1 MVLVWRSTLALLL
14 LWSVAAPHAR
24 AGEPPNVVFI
34 LLDDVGY
41 GDLGAYRGS
50 VATPNLDGLAREGM
64 RFTHY
69 RASASVCS
77 PSRAA
82 ILTGRHPLEFGLRN
96 AILEGSQRRLP
107 AGVET
112 LAHHLARAGYATGHF
127 GKWHLSD
134 GQPGASPVDY
144 GFERAVVGDRRY
156 LDPSLSIDGG
166 PSVARAGH
174 HTELITDEALA
185 FIADN
190 RDRRFFANVWYL
202 AAHKPYQAPARWADR
217 YEASAAGRRAAT
229 LSHADEQIGRIL
241 GALRELGLDSR
252 TLVLAASDNGA
263 PESESGANA
272 SFRAAKHSVFDGGV
286 RVPLIARWIDAL
298 PPGTENAS
306 AVAGIDFVPTLLE
319 LAGLPVPAALPGQS
333 MARAWLSGEAPERRA
348 PLFWEMKRPHAF
360 YGASIAEDQAW
371 AVLRGDWKLVRDP
384 SVGGGTPMLFDLTRD
399 PAETTDVASGHVELV
414 ETLTRDYRVWREAAA
429 RADTPIARVVGAA
442 SAREDWL
449 AFDAGSVELG
459 ANRLVGVLD
468 GDMTYAVRAVPAR
481 HGSEQVVAEHAG
493 SWRLALAESGVV
505 RLSVSGASGTSV
517 ALESPAPALP
527 GVASDLA
534 FTASS
539 KGGTSRVRLFVDG
552 MLQAEASLGDRIRAA
567 DAPLRLGGDAGGSR
581 PFRGTLWGSRLHL
594 VDFAP
599 PELSDFDLDGAPN
612 AADLCIGVPDGPA
625 RPGGGGQVQRDSDAD
640 GIGDAC
646 DPDVNG
652 DRRVG
657 GADYAEVARVF
668 GARAGDPAF
677 RAALDFDGNGVVGST
692 DLLRVV
698 RSFGM
703 PPGPSALVCTA
714 ASPCTAP

>member
-1 MVLVWRSTLALLL
+1 VVLVWRSILALLL
-14 LWSVAAPHAR
+14 CSASAPLAR
-24 AGEPPNVVFI
+24 AAEPPNVVFI

-41 GDLGAYRGS
+41 GDLGAFGGS
-50 VATPNLDGLAREGM
+50 VETPNLDDLAREGV

-69 RASASVCS
+69 RASAPVCS

-96 AILEGSQRRLP
+96 AILAGSQRRLP

-134 GQPGASPVDY
+134 GQSGSSPLDY
-144 GFERAVVGDRRY
+144 GFGRALVGGRRY
-156 LDPSLSIDGG
+156 FDPSLSVDGG
-166 PSVARAGH
+166 PSVARVGH
-174 HTELITDEALA
+174 HTELITDEALT
-185 FIADN
+185 FIAEN

-202 AAHKPYQAPARWADR
+202 AAHKPYQPPARWADR
-217 YEASAAGRRAAT
+217 YEASEAGRRAAT

-241 GALRELGLDSR
+241 GALRALGLDSR
-252 TLVLAASDNGA
+252 TLVVVASDNGA

-272 SFRAAKHSVFDGGV
+272 SFRGAKRAVFDGGV
-286 RVPLIARWIDAL
+286 RVPLIARWLGAL

-319 LAGLPVPAALPGQS
+319 LAGLPVPAVLPGQS
-333 MARAWLSGEAPERRA
+333 MARAWLFSEAPERRA
-348 PLFWEMKRPHAF
+348 PLFWEMKLPRAF
-360 YGASIAEDQAW
+360 YGAGIVEDQAW

-384 SVGGGTPMLFDLTRD
+384 SAGGGAPMLFDLARD
-399 PAETTDVASGHVELV
+399 PGETTDVASGHAELV
-414 ETLTRDYRVWREAAA
+414 EALTRDYRVWREAAA
-429 RADTPIARVVGAA
+429 RADTPIARIAGAA
-442 SAREDWL
+442 SALGPWL

-459 ANRLVGVLD
+459 ASRLVGVLD
-468 GDMTYAVRAVPAR
+468 GDMTYAVRVVPAR
-481 HGSEQVVAEHAG
+481 HGSEQIVAEHAG
-493 SWRLALAESGVV
+493 SWRLALAENGGV
-505 RLSVSGASGTSV
+505 RLSISGANGTAV
-517 ALESPAPALP
+517 ELESPAPVPL

-539 KGGTSRVRLFVDG
+539 NGGTSRVRLFVDG
-552 MLQAEASLGDRIRAA
+552 VLQAEASLGDRVRAS
-567 DAPLRLGGDAGGSR
+567 DAPLRLGNDASGAR

-594 VDFAP
+594 VEFAP
-599 PELSDFDLDGAPN
+599 PELSDFDLDGALN

-625 RPGGGGQVQRDSDAD
+625 RPDAGGHVQRDSDAD
-640 GIGDAC
+640 WIGDAC

-652 DRRVG
+652 DGRVG
-657 GADYAEVARVF
+657 AADYAAVARAF
-668 GARAGDPAF
+668 GARVGEPAF

-692 DLLRVV
+692 DLFLVA